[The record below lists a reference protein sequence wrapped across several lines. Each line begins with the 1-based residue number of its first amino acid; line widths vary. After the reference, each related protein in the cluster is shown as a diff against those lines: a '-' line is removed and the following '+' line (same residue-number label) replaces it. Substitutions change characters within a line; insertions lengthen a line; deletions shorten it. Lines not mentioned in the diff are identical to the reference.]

1 MDTVKNRENISCA
14 EKDYILAESLG
25 VRLAF
30 KAKPSVITIYFLLLS
45 VLFILLFPSFSI
57 AMPEGHAGGQ
67 KQIAKGLNAASSE
80 TSETVLSEN
89 KADSNTDSS
98 KTGKSPGSSKTEG
111 KKTKPAGK
119 ESDGFLIGTYDDP
132 ANSQEKRSF
141 LSQLLI
147 TITNIIKYAF
157 YLALVLGIGFAA
169 IYGIKLLQTKYNTL
183 SGMGNELI
191 NVLEVRYLAPGKAV
205 CLVEVGGKVVM
216 LGMTGNSINSLC
228 EFKEGEGAEMLKQAA
243 DKKSE
248 AMQPFQGI
256 LDKFTKRFTSAPARP
271 AKTTR
276 KRRER
281 TSGENV
287 DWTDDLHSTGDNI
300 RKILEEIKGQDR
312 KSKGSRNRRS
322 RGDESQ

>member
-1 MDTVKNRENISCA
+1 MDTVKDRESTA
-14 EKDYILAESLG
+14 YAKKGHILTRNSG

-30 KAKPSVITIYFLLLS
+30 KTNRSLAAVCALLLS
-45 VLFILLFPSFSI
+45 ILFALTFPI
-57 AMPEGHAGGQ
+57 VAAAAPEGAAGEQEQFTGE
-67 KQIAKGLNAASSE
+67 ASALPDE
-80 TSETVLSEN
+80 TSETVQSEN
-89 KADSNTDSS
+89 KTDNS
-98 KTGKSPGSSKTEG
+98 TAKSAGSSESEDKNA
-111 KKTKPAGK
+111 KPGGR
-119 ESDGFLIGTYDDP
+119 ENDGFLIGAYDDP
-132 ANSQEKRSF
+132 GNPEEKRGF
-141 LSQLLI
+141 LAQLLV
-147 TITNIIKYAF
+147 TITNIIKYVF

-216 LGMTGNSINSLC
+216 LGMAGNSINSLC

-248 AMQPFQGI
+248 AMQPFQGV
-256 LDKFTKRFTSAPARP
+256 LDKFTKRFTSAPTKS

-281 TSGENV
+281 PSSSDA
-287 DWTDDLHSTGDNI
+287 DWADDLYSTGENI
-300 RKILEEIKGQDR
+300 RKILEEIKEQDKEP
-312 KSKGSRNRRS
+312 KSSRPRRS
-322 RGDESQ
+322 RGDEEQ